1 MTSTRR
7 QFLAG
12 AGALALLSR
21 LDASWGEG
29 AARALPDM
37 YPGSPG
43 YQHDI
48 REPGLYRLDRD
59 IVVHKSLALTGHSG
73 PNGGL
78 VIQLGC
84 GGVEV
89 DLGGHSIIVHHGLSA
104 ISLQAATNRYLT
116 GRFPDKFAGL
126 DNRNVRLRDGTLDLS
141 DDDRGDSGVL
151 LVDAWARP
159 AVMTLARGG
168 DGPHYAKAPTDPS
181 YQRNDYRVER
191 LKVLSNGIGVA
202 LEGSH
207 NVVRDCVIES
217 AGNVAVFSAGPDNL
231 IENCEIRLRPLVRGP
246 DSYNSP
252 MRGAIVLRDGSNT
265 VIRNC
270 RIRVD
275 PGGLPSDTHCILV
288 RDGATNVSVE
298 GCTFIDVEEKDWI
311 TAMEG
316 ANVASRGNR
325 FERRWQPW

>member
-7 QFLAG
+7 HFLAG

-29 AARALPDM
+29 AARALPDK

-43 YQHDI
+43 YEHDI

-59 IVVHKSLALTGHSG
+59 IVVRESLALTGHSG

-78 VIQLGC
+78 VIQLMC
-84 GGVEV
+84 GGIEL
-89 DLGGHSIIVHHGLSA
+89 DLAGHSITVHHGLSA

-116 GRFPDKFAGL
+116 GRFPDKYAGL
-126 DNRNVRLRDGTLDLS
+126 DNRNVLVRNGTLDLS
-141 DDDRGDSGVL
+141 DDDRGDNGIT
-151 LVDAWARP
+151 LVDGWSRP
-159 AVMTLARGG
+159 ARMTLAHGANSRELG
-168 DGPHYAKAPTDPS
+168 APPEKVA
-181 YQRNDYRVER
+181 YQRNDYRLEK
-191 LKVLSNGIGVA
+191 LKVLSNGVGVA

-207 NVVRDCVIES
+207 NVIRDCVIES

-231 IENCEIRLRPLVRGP
+231 IENCEIRLRPLARGP
-246 DSYNSP
+246 DAYNSP
-252 MRGAIVLRDGSNT
+252 LRGAIVLRDGSNT

-275 PGGLPSDTHCILV
+275 TGGEPSDTHCILV
-288 RDGATNVSVE
+288 RDGATGVSVE
-298 GCTFIDVEEKDWI
+298 DCTFINVEEKDWI

-316 ANVASRGNR
+316 ASVTSRGNR
-325 FERRWQPW
+325 FERRRW